1 MNLWY
6 RSDYSIVDHDFIYNL
21 QYRSIYDDI
30 VDNEWYI
37 IYINNN
43 IIYNYDTVD
52 YDYFGDYDTHDIDSS
67 FSIDARAIV
76 ASVVWVGR
84 VSVWNL
90 SGVVRSRRVGGR
102 SRPGIG
108 FDGWGDLILSR
119 VVASVCVVSCLPLY

>member
-84 VSVWNL
+84 VSSSSCRVS
-90 SGVVRSRRVGGR
+90 SGVVEIGVGADPE
-102 SRPGIG
+102 S
-108 FDGWGDLILSR
+108 
-119 VVASVCVVSCLPLY
+119 ASIMRAF